1 MIYDYILNSIPYM
14 VCFIPFYVIIRF
26 TILCLKKDK
35 QKNWFHE
42 IGLLLFVVY
51 CIGVASQTFIPKIE
65 FGNTTNF
72 IIDQNIFGEI
82 NFIPGKVFFDTY
94 TEINTYNN
102 YIYLVINIIGNIC
115 LFIPIGFSIS
125 VLWKNISAKRTVI
138 IALLFS
144 LCIELLQ
151 LPQARG
157 TDIDDLWLNVFGA
170 LIGYLIYILLSK
182 APSIQNF
189 LHKFKVK

>member
-1 MIYDYILNSIPYM
+1 MFEYIINSIPYM
-14 VCFIPFYVIIRF
+14 LCFIPFYVIIRF
-26 TILCLKKDK
+26 TTFHLKKSK
-35 QKNWFHE
+35 PKNWFHE

-51 CIGVASQTFIPKIE
+51 CFGVASQTCIPKIE

-72 IIDQNIFGEI
+72 FISQNIFGEV
-82 NFIPGKVFFDTY
+82 NLIPGKVVIDTY
-94 TEINTYNN
+94 NEINTNN
-102 YIYLVINIIGNIC
+102 NFAYLIINTIGNIC

-125 VLWKNISAKRTVI
+125 VLWKNISVKRTVI
-138 IALLFS
+138 IALFFS

-157 TDIDDLWLNVFGA
+157 TDIDDLWLHVFGA

>member
-1 MIYDYILNSIPYM
+1 MFEYIINSIPYM
-14 VCFIPFYVIIRF
+14 LCFIPFYVIIRF

-125 VLWKNISAKRTVI
+125 VLWKNTTVKRI
-138 IALLFS
+138 ILVALFMS
-144 LCIELLQ
+144 LCIELFQ

-189 LHKFKVK
+189 LHKLRAK